1 MKASLVLMVDV
12 AERAILET
20 MEWPEP
26 LVPQE
31 HRDCLDNLVSAETRE
46 LAVVRVQWDKL
57 GLQDLKESQEQE
69 EALVPLDPRG
79 PRELQDRRVR
89 WERAGLVEK
98 TGNQEGKV

>member
-1 MKASLVLMVDV
+1 MKALLVLMVDQ
-12 AERAILET
+12 AERATLET

-31 HRDCLDNLVSAETRE
+31 HRGFLDNLVSAETRE